1 MSKQPA
7 PAAAF
12 PRSTRAI
19 HADSLAPGLAIL
31 IILMLVLVGWL
42 LWLVLFKVPFYEIS
56 QSAQVTPDATIVAE
70 FSGVALSQIQF
81 GQAARFVPQPEAG
94 TANGQNSA
102 VTATVV
108 DIDTAEGLVW
118 LVPDRAAQSRLYTGL
133 SGQVFVV
140 IREQSPFSL
149 IIEAVGLHSS
159 A

>member
-1 MSKQPA
+1 
-7 PAAAF
+7 
-12 PRSTRAI
+12 
-19 HADSLAPGLAIL
+19 
-31 IILMLVLVGWL
+31 
-42 LWLVLFKVPFYEIS
+42 
-56 QSAQVTPDATIVAE
+56 
-70 FSGVALSQIQF
+70 
-81 GQAARFVPQPEAG
+81 VPQPEAG
-94 TANGQNSA
+94 TAQGQNSA